1 MRDLPA
7 GFWNSVQQAAAQEVV
22 RGSARLLRGQVVRL
36 VGQKVDI
43 RREYASAADGV
54 LYPLIATAQKPAVND
69 WVWCLQSAGGVVVLG
84 RSLAAADMDIPG
96 LKVYVDSADSALGT
110 RIDTTNTRIDT
121 TNTSVTAV
129 SNRVTPLER
138 IADERAY
145 INMMP
150 DSGRYAG
157 KINPMDLMTRDSA
170 GALKVF
176 ENSRFFLPFNSTTV
190 SQIGKF
196 IWNNTTNGG
205 ASTDNTAGTAG
216 ALTQAV
222 QDLLAVQGRTG
233 SAARYGVEYFVA
245 RYQMG
250 AGTSD
255 AAASGGATRYLMTT
269 NAPHAMYGGGRVTMA
284 FWIRFAAAGGAWTQ
298 IAIHNLGKIIRDG
311 VDWTGDLLLSV
322 ADGWTHVVIH
332 HESILG
338 YTTSFPFIRA
348 RNGDV
353 VQIAIP
359 AIFPGFVYP
368 PMHSAPYPTMNE
380 LSF

>member
-1 MRDLPA
+1 MRDSA
-7 GFWNSVQQAAAQEVV
+7 SFWNQIANTAADTLAKQGARLFAAQVV
-22 RGSARLLRGQVVRL
+22 AVTSG
-36 VGQKVDI
+36 KYDI
-43 RREYASAADGV
+43 RRAQNSAADGV
-54 LYPLIATAQKPAVND
+54 LYPIIATAQKPVVGD
-69 WVWCLQSAGGVVVLG
+69 WVWCIDIFGGVVVLG
-84 RSLAAADMDIPG
+84 RSLTAADMDIPA
-96 LKVYVDSADSALGT
+96 LKLYTDNADSALGT
-110 RIDTTNTRIDT
+110 RIDN

-196 IWNNTTNGG
+196 IYDNTTNGG

-311 VDWTGDLLLSV
+311 VDWTGDLLLS
-322 ADGWTHVVIH
+322 ATDGWTHVVTQ
-332 HESILG
+332 HESTLG

-368 PMHSAPYPTMNE
+368 PIHSAPYPTMNE
-380 LSF
+380 LSL